1 MNLRLLAL
9 LPVAL
14 LPVAPVRAAN
24 EPARREWTIDG
35 TPRVALVY
43 APAKP
48 STNPAPLVFVF
59 HGHGGTME
67 GAVRMFHIHDLWPEA
82 VVVYPQGLNTP
93 GRLTDPEGRRPG
105 WQPSVGAQ
113 GDRDLKFF
121 DAMLATMRKDFDI
134 DTNRV
139 YSTGHSNGGG
149 FTYLLWLAR
158 GDRLAAIAPSAA
170 AKARSAAAEK
180 PPRPLPVL
188 HIGGTADPLVK
199 FEWQRASMDA
209 VRAFNQCGEG
219 KPWAPMCTQY
229 VSKVGAPLVEYIHPG
244 THKFPP
250 EAPPLIVKFFREHPG
265 K

>member
-1 MNLRLLAL
+1 MNLRPCALLLAVIL
-9 LPVAL
+9 AGGTAVA
-14 LPVAPVRAAN
+14 AESR
-24 EPARREWTIDG
+24 ARREWTVDG
-35 TPRVALVY
+35 AQRVALVC
-43 APAKP
+43 APAKA
-48 STNPAPLVFVF
+48 STNPPPVVFVF

-67 GAVRMFHIHDLWPEA
+67 GAARMFGIHTLWPEA

-93 GRLTDPEGRRPG
+93 GRLTDPEGKRPG
-105 WQPSVGAQ
+105 WQHSVGAQ

-121 DAMLATMRKDFDI
+121 DAMLETMRKDFRV

-170 AKARSAAAEK
+170 AKARTAGTEK
-180 PPRPLPVL
+180 PSHPLPVM

-219 KPWAPMCTQY
+219 TPWAPMCTQY

-244 THKFPP
+244 THKFPA
-250 EAPPLIVKFFREHPG
+250 EAPPLIVRFFREHTR